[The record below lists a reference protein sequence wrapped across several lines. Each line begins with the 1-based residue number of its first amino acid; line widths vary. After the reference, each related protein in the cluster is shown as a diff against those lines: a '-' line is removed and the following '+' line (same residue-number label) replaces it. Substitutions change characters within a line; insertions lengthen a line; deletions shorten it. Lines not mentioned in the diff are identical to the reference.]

1 MQSNFKLNHS
11 ASHLLASAIIK
22 LYPNVRLAIGPA
34 IEEGFYYDFDF
45 ETPILE
51 SDLPK
56 IEKLMHKIAEQ
67 GYEIRKIENYHYD
80 FSNQPY
86 KKELNEQ
93 FKKENKNI
101 TFYGFVHPKTNENI
115 FTDLCSGNHINNTKE
130 IKYFKIYHY
139 LIFMFPSHV
148 ITPQKQKDE
157 LGRDRTCNPQIRSL
171 MRFHCATSP
180 IYTSYVH
187 PNNL

>member
-22 LYPNVRLAIGPA
+22 LYPNVKLAIGPA

-45 ETPILE
+45 ETLKKAETRSIDDFLQKGVSDLYEE

-67 GYEIRKIENYHYD
+67 GYEVKKIENYHYD

-139 LIFMFPSHV
+139 LI
-148 ITPQKQKDE
+148 
-157 LGRDRTCNPQIRSL
+157 
-171 MRFHCATSP
+171 
-180 IYTSYVH
+180 
-187 PNNL
+187 NLNH

>member
-67 GYEIRKIENYHYD
+67 GYEVKKIENYHYD

-130 IKYFKIYHY
+130 IKYFKLLSTAGAYWRGDSKHKMLTRIHGTCGETQKELDEY
-139 LIFMFPSHV
+139 L
-148 ITPQKQKDE
+148 
-157 LGRDRTCNPQIRSL
+157 QI
-171 MRFHCATSP
+171 
-180 IYTSYVH
+180 
-187 PNNL
+187 